1 MAVSNDHSRRQLQ
14 LDDGAGPST
23 VWTVDKGRGVAVAV
37 FVRQYIFKFS
47 DFILNYLSFLV
58 LLFCNI
64 SVRPI

>member
-1 MAVSNDHSRRQLQ
+1 MAVSNDHGRRQWQ
-14 LDDGAGPST
+14 LDDGARPSA
-23 VWTVDKGRGVAVAV
+23 VWTVDNGCGVAVAV